1 MPLIFQPIVLH
12 IRKAVSG
19 KTGMVKKAHAGKNG
33 TGNYGKI
40 GKNCTCS
47 ILGFGMGSLGLG
59 MEV

>member
-1 MPLIFQPIVLH
+1 VLH